1 MTATSHPARPRREP
15 QSWRWIVVVSVVA
28 LAFWSV
34 VGLDARWGRLPSAPG
49 DLFTVFRLMVT
60 NLTWDDVRVCVE
72 AMWDSIAIAWV
83 GTLVAAVVAIP
94 LAFVAAENLVPR
106 WAAFAIR
113 QVLNVLRAIPEII
126 LVMAFIP
133 IFGLTKN
140 AGILAI
146 GIGSIG
152 TLGKLCAETIEGIDR
167 GPIEA
172 VDSTG
177 ANRLQRLRWAVIP
190 QSMPEIASFILYRFE
205 INIRVSTILGA
216 VGAGGIGQVVD
227 DALTTAVPRNW
238 GLAGLALIT
247 VVIATVAID
256 ALSGAVRR
264 RILAGP
270 ERTPTTRIA
279 DEPGIVA
286 ELMS

>member
-1 MTATSHPARPRREP
+1 
-15 QSWRWIVVVSVVA
+15 
-28 LAFWSV
+28 
-34 VGLDARWGRLPSAPG
+34 
-49 DLFTVFRLMVT
+49 MVT
-60 NLTWDDVRVCVE
+60 SMTRDDLGTCVE

-83 GTLVAAVVAIP
+83 GTLVAAIIAVP
-94 LAFVAAENLVPR
+94 LAFIAAENLVPR
-106 WAAFAIR
+106 WLAFAVR
-113 QVLNVLRAIPEII
+113 QVLNVLRAVPEII

-152 TLGKLCAETIEGIDR
+152 TLGKLCAETIEGIDA

-172 VDSTG
+172 ADSTG
-177 ANRLQRLRWAVIP
+177 ATRLQRLRWAVIP
-190 QSMPEIASFILYRFE
+190 QSMPEIASFVLYRFE

-227 DALTTAVPRNW
+227 DALTTAVPRDW
-238 GLAGLALIT
+238 GLAGLALTI
-247 VVIATVAID
+247 VVIATVVVDMI
-256 ALSGAVRR
+256 SGAVRR

-270 ERTPTTRIA
+270 DRRQHLAEEPT
-279 DEPGIVA
+279 IVA

>member
-1 MTATSHPARPRREP
+1 MTPSVQAWPRRERA
-15 QSWRWIVVVSVVA
+15 RWAWTVA
-28 LAFWSV
+28 GLVAAMACWSV
-34 VGLDARWGRLPSAPG
+34 IGLDARWGRLPSAPA
-49 DLFTVFRLMVT
+49 DLFTVFRLMAT
-60 NLTWDDVRVCVE
+60 NLTWDDLGTCVE

-83 GTLVAAVVAIP
+83 GTLVAAVVAVP

-106 WAAFAIR
+106 WAAFGVR
-113 QVLNVLRAIPEII
+113 QILNVLRAIPEII

-152 TLGKLCAETIEGIDR
+152 TLGKLCAETIEGVDA

-172 VDSTG
+172 ADSTG
-177 ANRLQRLRWAVIP
+177 ATRLQRLRWAVIP
-190 QSMPEIASFILYRFE
+190 QSMPEMASFVLYRFE

-227 DALTTAVPRNW
+227 DALTTAVPRDW
-238 GLAGLALIT
+238 GLAGLALIIVVIST
-247 VVIATVAID
+247 VVVD
-256 ALSGAVRR
+256 ALSGAIRR

-270 ERTPTTRIA
+270 GRTVAVA
-279 DEPGIVA
+279 DTPAIGSEVM
-286 ELMS
+286 L

>member
-1 MTATSHPARPRREP
+1 
-15 QSWRWIVVVSVVA
+15 
-28 LAFWSV
+28 
-34 VGLDARWGRLPSAPG
+34 
-49 DLFTVFRLMVT
+49 MVT
-60 NLTWDDVRVCVE
+60 NLTWNDLETCVE

-83 GTLVAAVVAIP
+83 GTLVAAVVAVP

-106 WAAFAIR
+106 WLAFGIR
-113 QVLNVLRAIPEII
+113 QILNVLRAIPEII

-133 IFGLTKN
+133 IFGLTPT

-152 TLGKLCAETIEGIDR
+152 TLAKLCAESIEGVDA

-172 VDSTG
+172 ADATG
-177 ANRLQRLRWAVIP
+177 ATRVQRLRWAVIP
-190 QSMPEIASFILYRFE
+190 QSMPEIASFVLYRFE

-227 DALTTAVPRNW
+227 DALTTAVPRDW
-238 GLAGLALIT
+238 GLAGLALIIVVLAT
-247 VVIATVAID
+247 VVVDFI
-256 ALSGAVRR
+256 SGAVRR

-270 ERTPTTRIA
+270 TGVTRVI
-279 DEPGIVA
+279 DEPAIVA
-286 ELMS
+286 ELMT

>member
-1 MTATSHPARPRREP
+1 MTTTTRAWPRRER
-15 QSWRWIVVVSVVA
+15 QSWTWIACVVVVA
-28 LAFWSV
+28 LACWSV
-34 VGLDARWGRLPSAPG
+34 LGLDARWGRLPSAPA
-49 DLFTVFRLMVT
+49 DLYTVGRLMVT
-60 NLTWDDVRVCVE
+60 NLTWNDLETCVE

-83 GTLVAAVVAIP
+83 GTLVAAVVAVP

-106 WAAFAIR
+106 WLAFGIR
-113 QVLNVLRAIPEII
+113 QILNVLRAIPEII

-133 IFGLTKN
+133 IFGLTPT

-152 TLGKLCAETIEGIDR
+152 TLAKLCAESIEGVDA

-172 VDSTG
+172 ADATG
-177 ANRLQRLRWAVIP
+177 ATRVQRLRWAVIP
-190 QSMPEIASFILYRFE
+190 QSMPEIASFVLYRFE

-227 DALTTAVPRNW
+227 DALTTAVPRDW
-238 GLAGLALIT
+238 GLAGLALIIVVLAT
-247 VVIATVAID
+247 VVVDFI
-256 ALSGAVRR
+256 SGAVRR

-270 ERTPTTRIA
+270 TGVTRVI
-279 DEPGIVA
+279 DEPAIVA
-286 ELMS
+286 ELMT